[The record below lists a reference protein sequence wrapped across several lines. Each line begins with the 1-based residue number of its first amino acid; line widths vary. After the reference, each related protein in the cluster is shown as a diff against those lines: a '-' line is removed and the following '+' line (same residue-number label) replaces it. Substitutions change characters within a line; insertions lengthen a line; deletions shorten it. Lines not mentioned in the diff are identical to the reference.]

1 MPSFSHSLSVFLGQS
16 FGRVSTCAALSLGLT
31 WSLSSALGQ
40 SVAISTA
47 VDAASSAPALITNAD
62 QYWRLPIPDRAISHP
77 VNFNARVNYF
87 DPDWRLLWVETEGV
101 GGFLPLT
108 AGSSHFPI
116 HEGQLI
122 HIEGQLVPNKGY
134 STDTLKMTVLQ
145 ENAPVEVWPTAGHI
159 GEIHKFDRHIVT
171 VDGYVDSQI
180 YNGENHVRMVVV
192 VDDRPVICW
201 FRSSPEK
208 APSFQGKFVRIVG
221 LYSGRTDPS
230 GTQTMVEIWSADPSM
245 IEIVGSISKDPRFN
259 QPPVPIGEITSREP
273 GSKVLIHGRVQ
284 HQQLGSII
292 VVRDQTG
299 EISVSSVQRQR
310 LPIGSPVEALGETAL
325 VGSSW
330 VIRSALYRPA
340 KGTAGDSDPDK
351 RDLLQTIAEVRQLS
365 SAEASAGRRLDVAGV
380 VTWSLAGEDYFY
392 LQDVSGGIRVH
403 ADHKKFPTPDN
414 GKRLQIQG
422 VSYNTGFAPGIEAEQ
437 VVDLGAMGTPRPPEI
452 SLDQAMTGSEEGQW
466 VEMRGFLSRIETV
479 GPWHCYHVTTP
490 AGEFVARLLSTQD
503 WTANLG
509 SLIRVHGAC
518 EAVLDENQRIS
529 QITLRVPFLHDLS
542 IDEEAPIDPFQ
553 LPIRPVN
560 SLAQLS
566 AVHGLTHAHIT
577 AIVQYQVPGR
587 YIYVRDADLGLLVFS
602 PSRQVVNPG
611 DTIEV
616 VGLLGREGVRTVLRE
631 SVFREISTG
640 PAPEAKVVDDVS
652 KIAISLDSRL
662 VKIRGTLIEVVPNST
677 STRLTLQNGRTVF
690 EALYDHAMDSSLPSH
705 VVPGAGLE
713 LTGIYHV
720 DFDDSRQ
727 SRGFQL
733 LLRSAK
739 DVSVYQRPRLWTVQ
753 RALGFSGILG
763 GCTLAGFLW
772 AAALRRRVAKQ
783 TEQIRTQ
790 LQKEG
795 MLENRQRGIVENA
808 SDFIFTTDLNGRFTS
823 FNPAGE
829 RMTGY
834 DRETALTMN
843 IRDLLVNTD
852 SEPKPIALVPDNDGT
867 VTFQHPLRT
876 RDGRSIWIETSSRLL
891 REGDSASILGI
902 VRDISERKQIEETL
916 KHARD
921 AAEANT
927 KAKSEFLANMSHE
940 IRTPMNAVIGMSNL
954 LLDTSLDE
962 QQRDFAET
970 IRNGAEALL
979 TVLNDILDFSK
990 IEAGRMQFETLDFDL
1005 RETVESTAELLAPR
1019 AAAKDLELIVSLA
1032 PNLPNQLRGDPSR
1045 LRQVLLNLLGNA
1057 IKFTQAGEV
1066 ILRVEARADHG
1077 AEIEIYFEVA
1087 DTGVGIAPEE
1097 QARLF
1102 KPFSQADSSTTRRFG
1117 GTGLGLAI
1125 SKQIVELM
1133 GGACSVRS
1141 TPGVG
1146 SVFAFTAKFARQSA
1160 PATGAL
1166 AVDVIDAGKR
1176 ILIAARSAGL
1186 RTMLE
1191 QSAQSFGLKPVCA
1204 ATMADAI
1211 RLLSSA
1217 PTKESFAALALDV
1230 KLVVNEEAK
1239 ALQDVR
1245 QASAQLPIIFMTAL
1259 NQNVR
1264 TEAAPELT
1272 VSVNK
1277 PIKQTEWL
1285 SALKRVLGF
1294 ARADKPLPTPK
1305 LGQIKAPAP
1314 LRPEVVPQSLR
1325 VLVAEDNSV
1334 NQRVAVLQLQS
1345 LGYKS
1350 HVVSNGLEVL
1360 EAVERAEYDLV
1371 LMDCQMPEMDG
1382 YEASRRIRQHRHH
1395 DRMWIIA
1402 LTANAMQGDQAKCLE
1417 AGMDGYLAKPL
1428 NVRDLQNKLQD
1439 CRSPRAGQ
1447 ALVTIEPDPAK

>member
-1 MPSFSHSLSVFLGQS
+1 ML
-16 FGRVSTCAALSLGLT
+16 ALGL
-31 WSLSSALGQ
+31 ALPL
-40 SVAISTA
+40 
-47 VDAASSAPALITNAD
+47 APALRADISTPTALAPLAPAKTDIVAVPITDSD
-62 QYWRLPIPDRAISHP
+62 QYWHLSIEERAISHP
-77 VNFNARVNYF
+77 VNFNARINYF
-87 DPDWRLLWVETEGV
+87 DPDWRLFWVEWDGV
-101 GGFLPLT
+101 GGYLPL
-108 AGSSHFPI
+108 AQGSSHFPV
-116 HEGQLI
+116 HEGQLV
-122 HIEGQLVPNKGY
+122 HIEGTMVPSKGY

-145 ENAPVEVWPTAGHI
+145 ENAPFQIWPTAGRI
-159 GEIHKFDRHIVT
+159 GEIHKLDRHMVS
-171 VDGYVDSQI
+171 VEGYVDSQI
-180 YNGENHVRMVVV
+180 HNGENHERMVVV

-201 FRSSPEK
+201 FRAPPET
-208 APSFQGKFVRIVG
+208 APNFQGKFIHVVG

-230 GTQTMVEIWSADPSM
+230 GTQTMVEIWTPHLSD
-245 IEIVGSISKDPRFN
+245 IQVIGSIAKDTRFD
-259 QPPVPIGEITSREP
+259 QPPVPIGEITSRDP

-284 HQQLGSII
+284 HQQLGSVI
-292 VVRDQTG
+292 VIRDETG
-299 EISVSSVQRQR
+299 EISVGSVQRQR
-310 LPIGSPVEALGETAL
+310 LPIGSPVEAVGETAL

-330 VIRSALYRPA
+330 VLRSALYRPA
-340 KGTAGDSDPDK
+340 KNAVATDEDSEK
-351 RDLLQTIAEVRQLS
+351 RSLIQTIAEVRQLTS
-365 SAEASAGRRLDVAGV
+365 VEASTRRPLNVSGV
-380 VTWSLAGEDYFY
+380 VTWSLPGEDYFY

-403 ADHKKFPTPDN
+403 ADHKKFETPDN
-414 GKRLQIQG
+414 GKRLQIKG
-422 VSYNTGFAPGIEAEQ
+422 VSYNTGLVPGIEAEQ
-437 VVDLGAMGTPRPPEI
+437 IIDLGAMGTPRPPEV

-466 VEMRGFLSRIETV
+466 IEMRGFLSRIEAV
-479 GPWHCYHVTTP
+479 GEWQCIHVTTA
-490 AGEFVARLLSTQD
+490 AGEFVARLRSSRQ
-503 WTANLG
+503 WTATPG

-518 EAVLDENQRIS
+518 EALLDENQRIS
-529 QITLRVPFLHDLS
+529 QITLHVPFLHDLS
-542 IDEEAPIDPFQ
+542 VDEEAPADPFQ
-553 LPIRPVN
+553 LPLRPVN

-566 AVHGLTHAHIT
+566 ALHGLTRAHIT

-602 PSRQVVNPG
+602 PSHQIVNPG

-631 SVFREISTG
+631 SVFRKISTG
-640 PAPEAKVVDDVS
+640 PSPEPKVVDDVS

-662 VKIRGTLIEVVPNST
+662 VKVRGTLIEVVPSAT

-690 EALYDHAMDSSLPSH
+690 EALFDHATDGSLPNH

-739 DVSVYQRPRLWTVQ
+739 DVAVYQRPRLWTVQ
-753 RALGFSGILG
+753 RALGFSGLLG
-763 GCTLAGFLW
+763 GFTLAGFLW
-772 AAALRRRVAKQ
+772 AASLRRRVAQQ
-783 TEQIRTQ
+783 TTQIRTQ

-808 SDFIFTTDLNGRFTS
+808 SDFIFTTDLDGRFTS

-834 DRETALTMN
+834 DRATALTMN
-843 IRDLLVNTD
+843 IRDLLVSD
-852 SEPKPIALVPDNDGT
+852 EPDAKPIALIPDNDGT
-867 VTFQHPLRT
+867 VTFQHQLRT
-876 RDGRSIWIETSSRLL
+876 RDGRVIWIETSSRLL

-954 LLDTSLDE
+954 LLDTSLDD

-1005 RETVESTAELLAPR
+1005 RETVESTAELLAAR

-1032 PNLPNQLRGDPSR
+1032 PTLTNHLRGDPSR

-1066 ILRVEARADHG
+1066 VLRVEPRAESASD
-1077 AEIEIYFEVA
+1077 IEIYFEVA

-1133 GGACSVRS
+1133 GGVCSVRS

-1146 SVFAFTAKFARQSA
+1146 SVFSFTARFARQSGYVA
-1160 PATGAL
+1160 ATL
-1166 AVDVIDAGKR
+1166 AVDAGDNGKS

-1186 RTMLE
+1186 RLMLE
-1191 QSAQSFGLKPVCA
+1191 QSAHSFGLQPVCA
-1204 ATMADAI
+1204 TTMDEAL
-1211 RLLSSA
+1211 RLLRSSSA
-1217 PTKESFAALALDV
+1217 TAQAFVAVALDA
-1230 KLVVNEEAK
+1230 KLVANEEEK
-1239 ALQDVR
+1239 ALQQAR
-1245 QASAQLPIIFMTAL
+1245 QIVDHLPVILMTAL

-1264 TEAAPELT
+1264 TEVAPELT
-1272 VSVNK
+1272 VSLNK
-1277 PIKQTEWL
+1277 PIKQNEWFN
-1285 SALKRVLGF
+1285 ALKRVLGMSNTP
-1294 ARADKPLPTPK
+1294 KPLPTPT
-1305 LGQIKAPAP
+1305 LGTIKAPAK
-1314 LRPEVVPQSLR
+1314 LRPEIVPQNLR
-1325 VLVAEDNSV
+1325 VIIAEDNTV
-1334 NQRVAVLQLQS
+1334 NQRVALLQLQS
-1345 LGYKS
+1345 LGYKA

-1382 YEASRRIRQHRHH
+1382 YEASRRLRQHRHH

-1417 AGMDGYLAKPL
+1417 AGMDGYLTKPL
-1428 NVRDLQNKLQD
+1428 NIRDLEAKLNA
-1439 CRSPRAGQ
+1439 CREPRAAP
-1447 ALVTIEPDPAK
+1447 ALAVTDADSGK

>member
-1 MPSFSHSLSVFLGQS
+1 MPSFFHP
-16 FGRVSTCAALSLGLT
+16 
-31 WSLSSALGQ
+31 SSAYLGTPLGRLARCSTLALGILLPIGAVQ
-40 SVAISTA
+40 AETSNAIPNVS
-47 VDAASSAPALITNAD
+47 PADSGAILITNAD
-62 QYWRLPIPDRAISHP
+62 QFWHFSVAERAISHP
-77 VNFNARVNYF
+77 VDFTARINYF
-87 DPDWRLLWVETEGV
+87 DPDWRLLWVEQDGV
-101 GGFLPLT
+101 GGFMPL
-108 AGSSHFPI
+108 AQGSSHFPI
-116 HEGQLI
+116 HEGQLV
-122 HIEGQLVPNKGY
+122 HVQGSMVPSKGY

-145 ENAPVEVWPTAGHI
+145 ENMAVEVWPTAGRI
-159 GEIHKFDRHIVT
+159 GEIHKLDRHIAT
-171 VDGYVDSQI
+171 VEGYVDSQI
-180 YNGENHVRMVVV
+180 HNGENHERMVMV

-201 FRSSPEK
+201 FRSAPET
-208 APSFQGKFVRIVG
+208 APDFQGKFIRVEG

-230 GTQTMVEIWSADPSM
+230 GTQTMVEIWTPDVS
-245 IEIVGSISKDPRFN
+245 EIQVIGSISKDTRFD

-273 GSKVLIHGRVQ
+273 GSKVLVHGRVQ
-284 HQQLGSII
+284 HQQLGSVI
-292 VVRDQTG
+292 VIRDESG
-299 EISVSSVQRQR
+299 EISVGSVQRQR
-310 LPIGSPVEALGETAL
+310 LAIGSAVEAVGETAL

-330 VIRSALYRPA
+330 VLRSALYRPA
-340 KGTAGDSDPDK
+340 KNAVAVNDDSEK
-351 RDLLQTIAEVRQLS
+351 SNLLQTIGEVRQLTS
-365 SAEASAGRRLDVAGV
+365 TEASTGRPLDVSGV
-380 VTWSLAGEDYFY
+380 VTWSLPGEDFFY

-403 ADHKKFPTPDN
+403 ADHNKFATPDN
-414 GKRLQIQG
+414 GKRLQIKG
-422 VSYNTGFAPGIEAEQ
+422 VSYNTGFAPGVDAEQ
-437 VVDLGAMGTPRPPEI
+437 IVDLGAMGTPRPPEVT
-452 SLDQAMTGSEEGQW
+452 LDQAMTGSEEGQW

-479 GPWHCYHVTTP
+479 DQWHCIHVTTP
-490 AGEFVARLLSTQD
+490 AGEFIARLRSSQN
-503 WTANLG
+503 WSANAG

-518 EAVLDENQRIS
+518 EALLDENQRIS
-529 QITLRVPFLHDLS
+529 QITLRVPYLHDLS
-542 IDEEAPIDPFQ
+542 IDEEAPADPFQ

-566 AVHGLTHAHIT
+566 ALRGLTRAHVT

-602 PSRQVVNPG
+602 PSRQVVDPG

-631 SVFREISTG
+631 SVFRKISTG

-662 VKIRGTLIEVVPNST
+662 VKVRGTLIEVVPSAT
-677 STRLTLQNGRTVF
+677 STRLTMQNGRTVF
-690 EALYDHAMDSSLPSH
+690 EALFDHAMDSSLPKYA
-705 VVPGAGLE
+705 VPGAGLE

-733 LLRSAK
+733 LLRSAT
-739 DVSVYQRPRLWTVQ
+739 DVVVYQKPRLWTVQ

-772 AAALRRRVAKQ
+772 VVALRRRVSKQ

-795 MLENRQRGIVENA
+795 MLENRQRGIIENA
-808 SDFIFTTDLNGRFTS
+808 SDFIFTTDLDGRFTS

-834 DRETALTMN
+834 DRQTALTMN
-843 IRDLLVNTD
+843 IRDLLVHND
-852 SEPKPIALVPDNDGT
+852 PNVKPITLIPDNDGT

-891 REGDSASILGI
+891 REGESASILGI

-1005 RETVESTAELLAPR
+1005 RETVESTAELLAAR
-1019 AAAKDLELIVSLA
+1019 AAAKDLELIVSVA
-1032 PNLPNQLRGDPSR
+1032 PNLTNLLRGDPSR

-1066 ILRVEARADHG
+1066 VLRVEARAEHG
-1077 AEIEIYFEVA
+1077 SEIEINFEVA

-1133 GGACSVRS
+1133 GGVCSVRS
-1141 TPGVG
+1141 TPGAG
-1146 SVFAFTAKFARQSA
+1146 SVFSFTAKFARQMDQVA
-1160 PATGAL
+1160 RPL
-1166 AVDVIDAGKR
+1166 AVDGSDSGKSV
-1176 ILIAARSAGL
+1176 LIAARSAGM

-1191 QSAQSFGLKPVCA
+1191 ESARAFGLRPICA
-1204 ATMADAI
+1204 ASMEEAL
-1211 RLLSSA
+1211 RLLRVSIEKND
-1217 PTKESFAALALDV
+1217 PFAALALDA
-1230 KLVVNEEAK
+1230 KLIVNQEAR
-1239 ALQDVR
+1239 ALQ
-1245 QASAQLPIIFMTAL
+1245 QARSAVTNLPVILMTAL
-1259 NQNVR
+1259 NQSVR
-1264 TEAAPELT
+1264 TEVAPENT
-1272 VSVNK
+1272 VSINK
-1277 PIKQTEWL
+1277 PIKQNEWL
-1285 SALKRVLGF
+1285 NALKRAFGF
-1294 ARADKPLPTPK
+1294 SSAANALPTPTI
-1305 LGQIKAPAP
+1305 GAIKAPVKITAA
-1314 LRPEVVPQSLR
+1314 VVPQSLR
-1325 VLVAEDNSV
+1325 VLIAEDNTV

-1345 LGYKS
+1345 LGYKA

-1382 YEASRRIRQHRHH
+1382 YEASR
-1395 DRMWIIA
+1395 
-1402 LTANAMQGDQAKCLE
+1402 
-1417 AGMDGYLAKPL
+1417 
-1428 NVRDLQNKLQD
+1428 
-1439 CRSPRAGQ
+1439 
-1447 ALVTIEPDPAK
+1447 

>member
-1 MPSFSHSLSVFLGQS
+1 M
-16 FGRVSTCAALSLGLT
+16 AAGPL
-31 WSLSSALGQ
+31 
-40 SVAISTA
+40 
-47 VDAASSAPALITNAD
+47 SAPASNVVAEPIVDAE
-62 QYWRLPIPDRAISHP
+62 QYWHFSSAQRAASHT
-77 VNFNARVNYF
+77 VSFDARINYY
-87 DPDWRLLWVETEGV
+87 DPDWRLLWVETNGA
-101 GGFLPLT
+101 GGYLPLT
-108 AGSSHFPI
+108 PGSSHFPV
-116 HEGQLI
+116 HEGQLV
-122 HIEGQLVPNKGY
+122 HIEGTMIPAKGY
-134 STDTLKMTVLQ
+134 STDTLKMTVIKDYV
-145 ENAPVEVWPTAGHI
+145 PVTVWPTAGHI
-159 GEIHKFDRHIVT
+159 GEIRKLDRHMVS
-171 VDGYVDSQI
+171 VEGYVDSQLH
-180 YNGENHVRMVVV
+180 NGEGHERMVVV

-201 FRSSPEK
+201 FR
-208 APSFQGKFVRIVG
+208 APSDSIPNLQGKFIRMTG

-230 GTQTMVEIWSADPSM
+230 GTQTMVEIWAADQKQ
-245 IEIVGSISKDPRFN
+245 IEVLGSIAKDSRFD
-259 QPPVPIGEITSREP
+259 QPAVPIGEITSREP
-273 GSKVLIHGRVQ
+273 GAKVLVQGRVQ
-284 HQQLGSII
+284 HQMLGSVI
-292 VVRDQTG
+292 VIRDQTG
-299 EISVSSVQRQR
+299 EISVGSVQRQR
-310 LPIGSPVEALGETAL
+310 LPIGAPVEAVGETAL

-330 VIRSALYRPA
+330 VLRSALYRPA
-340 KGTAGDSDPDK
+340 KNNIAGASEPEKSDS
-351 RDLLQTIAEVRQLS
+351 LQTIGEIRQLP
-365 SAEASAGRRLDVAGV
+365 SAEASAGHPVDVAGV
-380 VTWSLAGEDYFY
+380 VTWSLPNEDYFY
-392 LQDVSGGIRVH
+392 LQDVSGGIRIH
-403 ADHKKFPTPDN
+403 ANHTKFPTPDN
-414 GKRLQIQG
+414 GKHLQIKG
-422 VSYNTGFAPGIEAEQ
+422 ATYNTGFAPGIEALD
-437 VVDLGAMGTPRPPEI
+437 VVDLGAMGTPRPQEV
-452 SLDQAMTGSEEGQW
+452 SLDEALTGSQEGEW
-466 VEMRGFLSRIETV
+466 VEMRGFLSRIQTE
-479 GPWHCYHVTTP
+479 GEWHCIYVTTP
-490 AGEFVARLLSTQD
+490 AGEFVARLRSTQNF
-503 WTANLG
+503 TANLG

-518 EAVLDENQRIS
+518 EAQLDDNQRIS
-529 QITLRVPFLHDLS
+529 RITLRVPYLHDLA
-542 IDEEAPIDPFQ
+542 IDEEAPADPFQ

-560 SLAQLS
+560 SLPQLS
-566 AVHGLTHAHIT
+566 ALHGLTRAHVT

-587 YIYVRDADLGLLVFS
+587 YVYVRDADLGLLVLS
-602 PSRQVVNPG
+602 PSRQVVDPG

-631 SVFREISTG
+631 SVFRKISTG
-640 PAPEAKVVDDVS
+640 PAPEAKMVDDVS

-662 VKIRGTLIEVVPNST
+662 VKVRGTLIEVVPSST

-690 EALYDHAMDSSLPSH
+690 EALFDHAMDSSLPEH

-739 DVSVYQRPRLWTVQ
+739 DVAIYQPPRLWTVQ

-772 AAALRRRVAKQ
+772 AAALRRRVAQQ
-783 TEQIRTQ
+783 TAQIRVQ

-795 MLENRQRGIVENA
+795 VLENRQRGIVENA

-843 IRDLLVNTD
+843 IRELLVSND
-852 SEPKPIALVPDNDGT
+852 SNGTPVTLIPDNDGT

-891 REGDSASILGI
+891 REGDSSSILGI

-916 KHARD
+916 KRARD

-962 QQRDFAET
+962 QQHDFAET

-1019 AAAKDLELIVSLA
+1019 AAAKDLELVVSVA
-1032 PNLPNQLRGDPSR
+1032 PNVCNHLRGDPSR
-1045 LRQVLLNLLGNA
+1045 LRQVLMNLLGNA

-1066 ILRVEARADHG
+1066 VLRVEARAEHTDN
-1077 AEIEIYFEVA
+1077 IEVYFEVA

-1097 QARLF
+1097 QTRLF

-1133 GGACSVRS
+1133 GGVCSVQS

-1146 SVFAFTAKFARQSA
+1146 SVFSFTAKFARQTTHAVVPLVFEA
-1160 PATGAL
+1160 PDL
-1166 AVDVIDAGKR
+1166 GKR
-1176 ILIAARSAGL
+1176 VLIAARTNGL

-1191 QSAQSFGLKPVCA
+1191 QSAQGFGLQARTVP
-1204 ATMADAI
+1204 TLSDAL
-1211 RLLSSA
+1211 RLLRDPDA
-1217 PTKESFAALALDV
+1217 TEKFGALALDA
-1230 KLVVNEEAK
+1230 KLAPGEEART
-1239 ALQDVR
+1239 LQELSR
-1245 QASAQLPIIFMTAL
+1245 SFPRLPVIFMTAL

-1264 TEAAPELT
+1264 ADAAPEHT
-1272 VSVNK
+1272 VSINK
-1277 PIKQTEWL
+1277 PIKQNEWFG
-1285 SALKRVLGF
+1285 ALKRAFGF
-1294 ARADKPLPTPK
+1294 TDAPKPLPSPTI
-1305 LGQIKAPAP
+1305 GVIKAPAAP
-1314 LRPEVVPQSLR
+1314 RAEIVAQTLR
-1325 VLVAEDNSV
+1325 VLIAEDNTV

-1345 LGYKS
+1345 LGYKA
-1350 HVVSNGLEVL
+1350 HVVANGLEVL
-1360 EAVERAEYDLV
+1360 EAVERAEYDLI

-1382 YEASRRIRQHRHH
+1382 YEASRRLRQHRHH

-1417 AGMDGYLAKPL
+1417 AGMDGYLTKPL
-1428 NVRDLQNKLQD
+1428 NLRDLQVKLTT
-1439 CRSPRAGQ
+1439 CKEPRA
-1447 ALVTIEPDPAK
+1447 APMLAAVEPGSAK